1 MLKWSYMAM
10 LVFTIFGSFWLEI
23 ALRVRVLARFKRV
36 FMSIAPIAILF
47 LCWDAYAI
55 ANGHWYFVSR
65 KILGIFGP
73 LDIPLEEFLF
83 FIIIPIAGIMT
94 IEAVRKVKKHWLV
107 GDEK

>member
-10 LVFTIFGSFWLEI
+10 LVFTICGSFWLEI

-36 FMSIAPIAILF
+36 VMSIAPIAFLF

-55 ANGHWYFVSR
+55 ASGHWYFDSK

-73 LDIPLEEFLF
+73 FSIPLEEFLF